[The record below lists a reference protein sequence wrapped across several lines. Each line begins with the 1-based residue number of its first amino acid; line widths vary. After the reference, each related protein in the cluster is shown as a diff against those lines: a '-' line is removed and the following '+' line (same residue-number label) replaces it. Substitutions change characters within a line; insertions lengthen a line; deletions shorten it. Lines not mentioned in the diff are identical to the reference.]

1 MIVAVQK
8 GLNHMSESLRNMG
21 FDTVVYGEYK
31 YPVDAIV
38 TQGVNTNLMM
48 SADTFGMSEVLLVDC
63 RGKSPSEVAD
73 ILRRRL
79 YTPLF

>member
-1 MIVAVQK
+1 
-8 GLNHMSESLRNMG
+8 MG

-31 YPVDAIV
+31 YPVDAIICH
-38 TQGVNTNLMM
+38 GVDSDLMM
-48 SADTFGMSEVLLVDC
+48 SAETFGMPEVLLVDC
-63 RGKSPSEVAD
+63 RGKSPSEVAS